1 MTDKEKNTSNQASS
15 FFSSPTV
22 RLIGILVIGLLVTI
36 VLANITANETLLRDT
51 AEDVPGDV
59 DDIAGEVFDE
69 LEAVQEASNAAAAE
83 IADVDAAS
91 DELPTLIAETVDE
104 SVLLSVA
111 RAGIYQPDG
120 DSLVLDVADPL
131 AVGDSVADASVSTI
145 EELDGMDAVE
155 GEAIWLVVADGMR
168 YVTPIE
174 SAENAFLWMEVSGAT
189 LTELLRIGAE
199 GEALFAETQTG
210 YAILVEADGTVLA
223 EYNAPAATAEQVSRL
238 LGNLTEE
245 TYDEDGEY
253 YQVASDPINEEA
265 SFISQLQGDINDL
278 IVIGSVPT
286 SEAPSQNIVE
296 STLNLFDVSEVG
308 DTTSAVVERGVAFLN
323 EDVGWLFRGLRWP
336 IEQVINLFEDV
347 LLTLPWFITIAI
359 TGVIAALAG
368 GRQVAIISVVGM
380 FAIGLLGLWDL
391 TMTTL
396 AMLLT
401 SMAFCVVVGIPVGI
415 WAASSDRVNEIVR
428 SVLDAM
434 QTIHPFVYLVPIVVL
449 FGIGKV
455 PGTIATII
463 FALPPMVRLTNLGIR
478 QVPEDVVEA
487 SKAFGSSDWQLLRD
501 VQIPLALPSIMA
513 GVNQTLM
520 LSLSMVVIVALIAG
534 GGLGQEIY
542 RAIGRADTG
551 RAVVAGVAV
560 LLLAVVIDRISQG
573 RAGKRRAED

>member
-1 MTDKEKNTSNQASS
+1 MSEKEKNTNQSS
-15 FFSSPTV
+15 GLLSSGML
-22 RLIGILVIGLLVTI
+22 RLLGILLISLVVIV
-36 VLANITANETLLRDT
+36 VLANVTANDTLRVDT

-59 DDIAGEVFDE
+59 EDIASEIIDIV
-69 LEAVQEASNAAAAE
+69 EAVQEGANTAAAE
-83 IADVDAAS
+83 ISDVTAVDEELTTVLTENVDA
-91 DELPTLIAETVDE
+91 TLFQ
-104 SVLLSVA
+104 SVNRV
-111 RAGIYQPDG
+111 GVYQPDG
-120 DSLVLDVADPL
+120 ESYLVDITDPE
-131 AVGDSVADASVSTI
+131 AVGD
-145 EELDGMDAVE
+145 AV
-155 GEAIWLVVADGMR
+155 GEAIEGTSDEVAQLADLSGEATWIVLEDGVR

-174 SAENAFLWMEVSGAT
+174 SAENAYLWMDVSSET
-189 LTELLRIGAE
+189 LTEALRVGAE
-199 GEALFAETQTG
+199 GEASFSETETG
-210 YAILVEADGTVLA
+210 YALLAAADGTVLA
-223 EYNAPAATAEQVSRL
+223 EFNRPTAAAEQVNNV
-238 LGNLTEE
+238 LGDLTEE
-245 TYDEDGEY
+245 RLSDNEEY
-253 YQVASDPINEEA
+253 YTLDSDPLVEETTFVASVTDENTDWVVLGAIPA
-265 SFISQLQGDINDL
+265 SDAPTQS
-278 IVIGSVPT
+278 IVD
-286 SEAPSQNIVE
+286 

-308 DTTSAVVERGVAFLN
+308 DTVSLWVERAVSFLN
-323 EDVGWLFRGLRWP
+323 EDVGWLFRGLRVP
-336 IEQVINLFEDV
+336 IEIVINTFEDV
-347 LLTLPWFITIAI
+347 LIAVPWFIVILA
-359 TGVIAALAG
+359 TGAVAMLTG
-368 GRQVAIISVVGM
+368 GRQVALISVIGM
-380 FAIGLLGLWDL
+380 FLIGLLGLWEL

-415 WAASSDRVNEIVR
+415 WAASNDRVNEIVR

-573 RAGKRRAED
+573 RSGQQRAEE